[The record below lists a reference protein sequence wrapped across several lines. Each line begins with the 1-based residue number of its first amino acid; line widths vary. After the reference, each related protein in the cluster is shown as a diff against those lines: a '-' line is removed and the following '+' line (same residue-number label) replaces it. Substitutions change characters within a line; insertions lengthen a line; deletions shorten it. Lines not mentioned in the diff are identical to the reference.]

1 MSSAKGEGLRLLHV
15 EDDPAIR
22 AIARIALTQVGQ
34 FTLLSCASGAEALE
48 AAPGF
53 DPHILLLDVMMPGMD
68 GPTTL
73 SGLAERMPLDDRLV
87 MFMTAKVQPSD
98 IESYRAR
105 GAQGVIVKPFD
116 AMRLYQTVLDEW
128 QAVRERHDRA

>member
-1 MSSAKGEGLRLLHV
+1 VNERPGHGLRLLHV

-22 AIARIALTQVGQ
+22 AVARIALAQVGGFQ
-34 FTLLSCASGAEALE
+34 LSSCASGAEALST
-48 AAPGF
+48 APAF

-73 SGLAERMPLDDRLV
+73 RRLAEAMSMTGRLV

-98 IESYRAR
+98 LERYLEL
-105 GAQGVIVKPFD
+105 GAGGVIIKPFD
-116 AMRLYQTVLDEW
+116 AMRLHRTVLDHWEA
-128 QAVRERHDRA
+128 QREGRDPG

>member
-1 MSSAKGEGLRLLHV
+1 MSSDKGQGLRLLHV

-34 FTLLSCASGAEALE
+34 FTLQSCASGAEALE
-48 AAPGF
+48 TAPGF

-68 GPTTL
+68 GLTTL
-73 SGLAERMPLDDRLV
+73 RGLAERMPLQDRLV

-98 IESYRAR
+98 IESYRAQ

-116 AMRLYQTVLDEW
+116 AMQLYRTVLDQWE
-128 QAVRERHDRA
+128 ALHGKRSGA

>member
-1 MSSAKGEGLRLLHV
+1 MNGDKGQGLRLLHV

-48 AAPGF
+48 NAPGF

-73 SGLAERMPLDDRLV
+73 RGLAGRMPLHDRLV

-98 IESYRAR
+98 IESYEAQ
-105 GAQGVIVKPFD
+105 GAQGVIIKPFD
-116 AMRLYQTVLDEW
+116 AMRLYRTVLDEW
-128 QAVRERHDRA
+128 EALRERRRRA